1 LLRGAAGM
9 RNLDSQT
16 DETLDVQPDENRR
29 AERRLARGL
38 EDVSYLFLSQ
48 TPDESPEKTE
58 GQSAPSAP
66 PHATHSPTITAL
78 QASSAINRDMLLSL
92 LSRNAA
98 VLENGMRAIDGNMS
112 CDPFGSIDLLALDG
126 LDQFV
131 IIDIDIVQNDAS
143 LLRGIGHFD
152 WFIRNTQILRRMYQG
167 RVINFSAQPRLFL
180 VAPDFSPLLKC
191 AAKRSVSPKISCF
204 GYHAAAISGGVGVLF
219 ESVCM

>member
-1 LLRGAAGM
+1 LLRGYTGLQ
-9 RNLDSQT
+9 NLDSQT
-16 DETLDVQPDENRR
+16 GEVLDVQPDENRR

-48 TPDESPEKTE
+48 TPGEPSEKKE
-58 GQSAPSAP
+58 GQYAPSAP
-66 PHATHSPTITAL
+66 PQATQPSTVIAL
-78 QASSAINRDMLLSL
+78 RASSAINRDMLLSL

-98 VLENGMRAIDGNMS
+98 VLENEIRAIDSNIS

-131 IIDIDIVQNDAS
+131 IIDVDIVQNDAF

-152 WFIRNTQILRRMYQG
+152 WFIRNTQIIRRMYQG

-191 AAKRSVSPKISCF
+191 AAKRSVSPRICCF
-204 GYHAAAISGGVGVLF
+204 GYRTVAISGGVGVLF
-219 ESVCM
+219 ESV